1 MKITKKYIKSE
12 LKDLKKAIVML
23 CKGKGFLSDY
33 LLISL
38 AGLLGLISG
47 YFVR

>member
-1 MKITKKYIKSE
+1 MKIAIKHIKSE
-12 LKDLKKAIVML
+12 LKDLKKTVALL

-38 AGLLGLISG
+38 VGLLGLISG
-47 YFVR
+47 YLIW